1 MKTLAK
7 QLKQLTILFENI
19 VMKAKTET
27 KLIADCHGGTEVHLV
42 TALGFYGMF
51 GSLESLLNL
60 ERKHEM
66 VTATSVEMFPGV
78 LQIEQKYI
86 RKWREDIK
94 AEMNIRQSEACR
106 RPSGARYL
114 VGSTLAPMC
123 RSRYPVHFVAVDVK
137 STRTIVDQ
145 AFSLPKCVRLAR
157 MSEKS
162 YELLCNMFAAVPE
175 RTKEELEPILGK
187 KFMEYA
193 SGNFNE
199 FERQKQKGSTATDYN
214 AVDENEEIH
223 RVMME
228 VEPLLDALGK
238 RNWRS
243 TMLTHDEFPCHC
255 LLQTWWYPGRSNLVL
270 IWESGELQ
278 VHHSR

>member
-1 MKTLAK
+1 
-7 QLKQLTILFENI
+7 
-19 VMKAKTET
+19 MKAKTET
-27 KLIADCHGGTEVHLV
+27 KLIADCHGGTEVNLV

-78 LQIEQKYI
+78 LQTEQKYI

-94 AEMNIRQSEACR
+94 AEMNIQQSEAYR
-106 RPSGARYL
+106 RPLGARYL
-114 VGSTLAPMC
+114 EGSTLAPMC

-145 AFSLPKCVRLAR
+145 AFLLPKCVRLAR

-187 KFMEYA
+187 KFMGYA
-193 SGNFNE
+193 SGNFSD

-214 AVDENEEIH
+214 AVDENKKVH

-243 TMLTHDEFPCHC
+243 LMLTHDEFPCHC

-270 IWESGELQ
+270 IWES
-278 VHHSR
+278 